1 MYRYIITVFIVLSV
15 VTAAAAM
22 PADEIADMVTR
33 AESLYFDAKFKDAV
47 QLLQRVDEMLRPRT
61 DRLPEK
67 ITVKLQLA
75 LAHLGLNDV
84 AQAKTSLR
92 ELYVLDPEYR
102 LDPQQFPPK
111 VLLLADEVKAEQN
124 EARCQSIRGDARK
137 YLENGNAMALVNLVQ
152 SMKSRCSGLDI
163 LGLDAVGLLYKT
175 GVDAY
180 KAGQFSEA
188 LEKFRWALKLAP
200 KHELAAQYFDLTQ
213 SKLQVNAD
221 SMLLEWRKSL
231 ETHDLKQAA
240 LRYGQMKAS
249 KEAPAPQTL
258 DQMRTEY
265 RNALAVLVDSWNR
278 SCAAG
283 DAAAMESIRQQLPE
297 RLPDAS
303 LGDDLLAQMKT
314 CTKKGC
320 MPVST
325 QLALARLKVQ
335 VNPVVPAAFQEVARH
350 SQVSVHVKTRID
362 EKGEVTVM
370 DTQGGSPLLNDA
382 VRAAVERWKFAPIM
396 DQNGP
401 RCAEVDIPVVI
412 KR

>member
-1 MYRYIITVFIVLSV
+1 MYRYIITVFIVLSLA
-15 VTAAAAM
+15 TAAAAM

-47 QLLQRVDEMLRPRT
+47 QLLQRIDEMLRPRT

-75 LAHLGLNDV
+75 LAHLGLNDA

-137 YLENGNAMALVNLVQ
+137 YLESGNAMAVVNLVQ
-152 SMKSRCSGLDI
+152 PMKSRCSGLDI

-258 DQMRTEY
+258 
-265 RNALAVLVDSWNR
+265 
-278 SCAAG
+278 
-283 DAAAMESIRQQLPE
+283 
-297 RLPDAS
+297 
-303 LGDDLLAQMKT
+303 
-314 CTKKGC
+314 
-320 MPVST
+320 
-325 QLALARLKVQ
+325 
-335 VNPVVPAAFQEVARH
+335 
-350 SQVSVHVKTRID
+350 
-362 EKGEVTVM
+362 
-370 DTQGGSPLLNDA
+370 
-382 VRAAVERWKFAPIM
+382 
-396 DQNGP
+396 
-401 RCAEVDIPVVI
+401 
-412 KR
+412 